1 MLWRHRIVI
10 GSVAALFMMLTGL
23 YVASRKPLYAS
34 EGVTDDYDSRPRGGV
49 DPGDIAI
56 IRSEM
61 GVLQSRTLLRDVA
74 STLHLDA
81 DPEFNPLLLPRDNS
95 LLSWLDPRPFL
106 HRLITP
112 SRGSSTPAKKR
123 REQYQAVIFWLA
135 NGFDGSRNADCNRP
149 ASAGRIIIV
158 TDRCV
163 SGAQPLTPSLM
174 VGGRH
179 HGLPGSRAA

>member
-1 MLWRHRIVI
+1 MIP
-10 GSVAALFMMLTGL
+10 GL
-23 YVASRKPLYAS
+23 EAVS
-34 EGVTDDYDSRPRGGV
+34 T
-49 DPGDIAI
+49 PGDIAI

-81 DPEFNPLLLPRDNS
+81 DPEFNPLLRPKDNS

-112 SRGSSTPAKKR
+112 SRGSSTPVKKR
-123 REQYQAVIFWLA
+123 REQYQAGIFWLA

-163 SGAQPLTPSLM
+163 SERPGLKNIVVTGA
-174 VGGRH
+174 
-179 HGLPGSRAA
+179 